1 MSLEQIGPKLKAA
14 REAQGLSIGQVYDR
28 TKIQPNHIEA
38 IENGRLE
45 DLPEPVYVAGFI
57 KRYGDFVG
65 LSGQS
70 LADEYKRS
78 SQPQEAKAGLFHRS
92 AAPSPVPVAY
102 VTKAR
107 PETQAPSFSKT
118 FFYPALLLF
127 AILGVVA
134 ALLYWQQSQ
143 LAAQQDPSV
152 LALRDSTLRFNSA
165 QTTTTANTPQLPTT
179 PQTTALQPEGSKVGI
194 TASQHVWVE
203 VKARSTG
210 QALFVGYLEKGD
222 RREYQDAQGVTVRA
236 GNGGSLSVE
245 YQGKSEVF
253 GENGKVKERDFI
265 AAAPIVDP
273 NAALTTAAAGTA
285 TTGVKPPVTTVKRK
299 ISLQR
304 SDADGSAARERRSRR
319 LDDGPTRDIP
329 GLSSGHSGRSID
341 VPYRY
346 TEGRLDND

>member
-28 TKIQPNHIEA
+28 TKIQPNHIQA
-38 IENGRLE
+38 IENGRLD
-45 DLPEPVYVAGFI
+45 DLPEPVYVAGFV

-65 LSGQS
+65 LSGQA

-78 SQPQEAKAGLFHRS
+78 SQPQEIKSGLFGRPTAS
-92 AAPSPVPVAY
+92 APAPVAY
-102 VTKAR
+102 VTKTR

-118 FFYPALLLF
+118 FFYPALLLI

-134 ALLYWQQSQ
+134 GLLYWQQSQ
-143 LAAQQDPSV
+143 LAAQQDPGV
-152 LALRDSTLRFNSA
+152 LALRDSTLRSA
-165 QTTTTANTPQLPTT
+165 QTSTTTQAPQLPTT
-179 PQTTALQPEGSKVGI
+179 PQTPTVAQSEGTKLAI
-194 TASQHVWVE
+194 TATQHVWVE

-222 RREYQDAQGVTVRA
+222 RRDYQDPQGVTIRA
-236 GNGGSLSVE
+236 GNGGSLSVD
-245 YQGKSEVF
+245 YLGKNEVF
-253 GENGKVKERDFI
+253 GENGKVKEREFV
-265 AAAPIVDP
+265 ASTPVADP
-273 NAALTTAAAGTA
+273 NTPVTTAAAAATA
-285 TTGVKPPVTTVKRK
+285 AGVKPPVTTVKRK

-304 SDADGSAARERRSRR
+304 SDADLATARERRARR